1 MELASKIG
9 VLQRKINSLRSAVTP
24 DSINYVEKV
33 LRQENSILEQKI
45 IELKEKLCMTELL
58 FGILQYKTP
67 TMLDVNS
74 RGVNNSATIPI
85 TEPTTTTVTTPKV
98 TTPPV
103 AQSTQSKVSNAL
115 ADSSKS
121 KSAGGGGGKN
131 VSKSGGHTGSA
142 DAAVDVGRLDM
153 RVGRIVEVQQH
164 PDADSLYVE
173 KVDLGEG
180 RLRTVVSG
188 LVKFVPI
195 EALQDR
201 VGIFMCNLK
210 PAKMRG
216 VESEA
221 MLMCASAPDV
231 GQVEP
236 LILESSTEVQLGEPV
251 VVPGFAYN
259 PDEQLN
265 PKKKIFEQVKPDLR
279 VDQDGFATYKNVRW
293 ILKNCPNVSVKAS
306 KLRDVQ
312 IA

>member
-1 MELASKIG
+1 MELASRIG
-9 VLQRKINSLRSAVTP
+9 VLQCKINSLRSVVTP
-24 DSINYVEKV
+24 DSINYVEEV
-33 LRQENSILEQKI
+33 LRQENSILEQKV

-74 RGVNNSATIPI
+74 RGVKHSATIPA

-98 TTPPV
+98 TIPPV
-103 AQSTQSKVSNAL
+103 TNQLSLRHRMHSPTLRSRNQQVEVVVKIS
-115 ADSSKS
+115 
-121 KSAGGGGGKN
+121 
-131 VSKSGGHTGSA
+131 

-221 MLMCASAPDV
+221 MLMCASAPEV

-251 VVPGFAYN
+251 VVPGFACKFH
-259 PDEQLN
+259 DR
-265 PKKKIFEQVKPDLR
+265 IV
-279 VDQDGFATYKNVRW
+279 
-293 ILKNCPNVSVKAS
+293 C
-306 KLRDVQ
+306 
-312 IA
+312 

>member
-9 VLQRKINSLRSAVTP
+9 VLQCKINSLRSAVTP
-24 DSINYVEKV
+24 DSINYVEEM

-45 IELKEKLCMTELL
+45 IELKEELCMTELL

-74 RGVNNSATIPI
+74 RGVNHSATIPT
-85 TEPTTTTVTTPKV
+85 TEPTTTTPKV
-98 TTPPV
+98 TIPPV
-103 AQSTQSKVSNAL
+103 AQSTQSKAPNAL
-115 ADSSKS
+115 ADFSKS

-131 VSKSGGHTGSA
+131 VNKSGGHTGSS
-142 DAAVDVGRLDM
+142 DASVDVGRLDM

-221 MLMCASAPDV
+221 MLMCASAPEV

-251 VVPGFAYN
+251 VVPGFAHN

-293 ILKNCPNVSVKAS
+293 TLKNCSNVSVKAS
-306 KLRDVQ
+306 KLRNVQ